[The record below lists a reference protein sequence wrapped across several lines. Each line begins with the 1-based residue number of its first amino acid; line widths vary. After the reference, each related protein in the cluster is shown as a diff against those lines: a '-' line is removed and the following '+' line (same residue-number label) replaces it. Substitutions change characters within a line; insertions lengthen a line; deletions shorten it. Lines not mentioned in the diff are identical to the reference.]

1 MKPMIFEKATP
12 ESQGIDSELLL
23 KALEAAENGAPRGIE
38 IHDFLLLRHGK
49 LVFEGYFAPYSAE
62 TKHTIFSQ
70 TKSFMSTAVG
80 LAIYAD
86 GLLKLED
93 EVIRFFPEVDTAA
106 ISDRA
111 KKLR

>member
-62 TKHTIFSQ
+62 TKHT
-70 TKSFMSTAVG
+70 
-80 LAIYAD
+80 D
-86 GLLKLED
+86 P
-93 EVIRFFPEVDTAA
+93 FPD
-106 ISDRA
+106 
-111 KKLR
+111 